1 MNHNGQA
8 DLVAMCVRSALRDET
23 IVAGGDDVD
32 GLRAL
37 YALNLMALLLILE
50 LADDAAMVNTDT
62 SVILLRTQLPVQCG
76 DALNFS
82 FHADGAALRRR
93 SSLK

>member
-1 MNHNGQA
+1 
-8 DLVAMCVRSALRDET
+8 
-23 IVAGGDDVD
+23 
-32 GLRAL
+32 
-37 YALNLMALLLILE
+37 MALLLILE